1 MSKAKEKKAT
11 KKSKKPV
18 SDNAVPNPVGHP
30 PSITPDKRAIFIAA
44 LENGLTITEALM
56 HAEFSEDAYKRL
68 KKKSAQFRTD
78 IEVAKAKLTI
88 KARSNISSSIGK
100 GDVKTSQWWLER
112 KVPDEFGK
120 GDGDSPLSG
129 LPAGTTIIVPAA
141 GPHPRILPEENAKEE
156 D

>member
-1 MSKAKEKKAT
+1 MTKAKKAPKEKK
-11 KKSKKPV
+11 
-18 SDNAVPNPVGHP
+18 PVGHP
-30 PSITPDKRAIFIAA
+30 PSITPDKRTIFIAA

-56 HAEFSEDAYKRL
+56 HAKFSEAAYKRL
-68 KKKSAQFRTD
+68 KKKSAQFRTE

-88 KARSNISSSIGK
+88 KARSNVAKSINK
-100 GDVKTSQWWLER
+100 EDPQMTRWWLER

-120 GDGDSPLSG
+120 GDGDSPLAG